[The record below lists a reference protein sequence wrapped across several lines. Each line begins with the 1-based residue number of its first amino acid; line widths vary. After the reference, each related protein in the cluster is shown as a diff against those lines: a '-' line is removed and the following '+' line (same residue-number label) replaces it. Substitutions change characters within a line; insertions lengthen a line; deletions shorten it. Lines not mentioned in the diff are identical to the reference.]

1 MKNIA
6 DNLRKTAAK
15 LLQDKEVEVVIGYG
29 LGSEAARTQ
38 PVFISSP
45 EEVDKLVWNPFC
57 VNGLTKYLIDY
68 KFHEGKAAV
77 VVKGC
82 DSRGIYRLTQDNII
96 LREKIVVIGI
106 PCAGQL
112 SYTKIAAKAGAAAA
126 GKLVDYEDK
135 GEDVVIKTANG
146 DFTVKK
152 SEVALDKCTACEHH
166 NPVVADHMVGDP
178 LNICGT
184 PDNYEEIQKFEALT
198 PEEKAKFWLKQFDR
212 CIRCYA
218 CKNTCP
224 GCSCRECI
232 FDNIKPD
239 WCGKETTLSENE
251 LFHLTRA
258 FHLAGRCVDCGECDR
273 VCPMDIPL
281 RLLNKKL
288 LKDCKELFEMTT
300 PGSVEEGGSV
310 IGQYR
315 LEDPEEFM

>member
-1 MKNIA
+1 MKNITE
-6 DNLRKTAAK
+6 NLRNTAAK

-29 LGSEAARTQ
+29 PGSEAARTQ
-38 PVFISSP
+38 PVFITSP
-45 EEVDKLVWNPFC
+45 EEVDQLVWNPFC
-57 VNGLTKYLIDY
+57 ANGLTKYLIDY
-68 KFHEGKAAV
+68 KEHAGKVAV

-82 DSRGIYRLTQDNII
+82 DSRGIFRLTQDNII
-96 LREKIVVIGI
+96 PRDKIVVLGI

-112 SYTKIAAKAGAAAA
+112 SAVKIATKGDVS
-126 GKLVDYEDK
+126 GKLVDFEDK
-135 GEDVVIKTANG
+135 GEDVVIKTAKG
-146 DFTVKK
+146 EFTVKK
-152 SEVALDKCTACEHH
+152 SETALDKCFACEHH
-166 NPVVADHMVGDP
+166 NPVVADHMVGDS
-178 LNICGT
+178 LSINGT
-184 PDNYEEIQKFEALT
+184 PDNYEEIQKFEALSA
-198 PEEKAKFWLKQFDR
+198 EEKTKFWLQQFER
-212 CIRCYA
+212 CIRCHA
-218 CKNTCP
+218 CKNICP

-288 LKDCKELFEMTT
+288 LKDCKELFTMTT
-300 PGSVEEGGSV
+300 PGSIEEGGSTL
-310 IGQYR
+310 GQYR